1 MESENKI
8 SGVFDERGKYLFIEQ
23 REWDA
28 VRNYI
33 EAKGRL
39 KKSEMMSECARII
52 KIPEESDEDLVR
64 LVNEEVEKQSKW

>member
-1 MESENKI
+1 M
-8 SGVFDERGKYLFIEQ
+8 FIEQ

-64 LVNEEVEKQSKW
+64 LVNEEVEKQSK